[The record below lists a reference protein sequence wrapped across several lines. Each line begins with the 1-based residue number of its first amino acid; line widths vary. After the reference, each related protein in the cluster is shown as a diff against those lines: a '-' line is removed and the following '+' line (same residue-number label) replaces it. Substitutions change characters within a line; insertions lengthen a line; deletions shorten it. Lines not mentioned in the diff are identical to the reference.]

1 MNLFYYG
8 AKSFRV
14 IDGDTLDMTIDLGF
28 GVMIEHR
35 VRLYGINT
43 PESHGRTPEP
53 EKSKG
58 IAAKD
63 ALTGL
68 LHNPTT
74 HRPGKVIVQTHKIRR
89 RSGDIDE
96 RTGKYG
102 RYMVSLWI
110 EAEDGTM
117 TDVNRTLV
125 ESGHA
130 NLYTGGK
137 RPKLGTWRWDGE
149 EQLEPCA
156 DYIIGADSAN

>member
-53 EKSKG
+53 EKAKG

-63 ALTGL
+63 ALSAF
-68 LHNPTT
+68 LHNSST
-74 HRPGKVIVQTHKIRR
+74 HLPEKIIVQTHKIRR

-102 RYMVSLWI
+102 RYMVSLWT
-110 EAEDGTM
+110 EAEDGTL
-117 TDVNRTLV
+117 TDINRALV
-125 ESGHA
+125 GNGHA
-130 NLYTGGK
+130 NIYTGGK
-137 RPKLGTWRWDGE
+137 RPALGTWEWLGK
-149 EQLEPCA
+149 EQMQ
-156 DYIIGADSAN
+156 

>member
-8 AKSFRV
+8 VKKSHV
-14 IDGDTLDMTIDLGF
+14 IDGDTLDLTVDLGF
-28 GVMIEHR
+28 GVLIEHR

-53 EKSKG
+53 EKTKG
-58 IAAKD
+58 IAAKN
-63 ALTGL
+63 ALRDL
-68 LHNPTT
+68 LHDPRT
-74 HRPGKVIVQTHKIRR
+74 HLPEKVIVQTHKIRR

-110 EAEDGTM
+110 EAPDGTM
-117 TDVNRTLV
+117 TDINRTLV

-137 RPKLGTWRWDGE
+137 RPKLGTWEWLGKDQNE
-149 EQLEPCA
+149 
-156 DYIIGADSAN
+156 D